1 MNKPIR
7 IGTRESALALWQAQ
21 QVLERLKEKGVAA
34 ELVPVTSEGDQDLVT
49 PLYSFGV
56 QGVFTRTLDAHLL
69 SKRIDIAVHSMKDV
83 PVELPK
89 GITQLAVLKRGDWQD
104 ILVLNERHAGKDW
117 EELSHSPLT
126 IATSSIRRRAQ
137 WLHQYPN
144 HVMTDLR
151 GNVATRLRKIS
162 EQGWDGAI
170 FAKAG
175 LSRIGLLPPGAIILD
190 WMLPAPAQGAI
201 MVVRRS
207 DDTATAKLGE
217 WLNDRNSALCVKVER
232 DFLRTLLGGCATPIS
247 GHARLEQ
254 DKVHFRGNVFSPDGK
269 ERAMVEIDEKAV
281 FSHDFGKQA
290 ADLLLAHGGDRILTK
305 LRQDG

>member
-7 IGTRESALALWQAQ
+7 IGTRESALALWQAR
-21 QVLERLKEKGVAA
+21 QVLERLAQKGIAA
-34 ELVPVTSEGDQDLVT
+34 ELVPVSSEGDQDLVT

-117 EELSHSPLT
+117 AELSRDPLV

-137 WLHQYPN
+137 WLHRFPT
-144 HVMTDLR
+144 HEMADLR
-151 GNVATRLRKIS
+151 GNVATRLRKIG

-170 FAKAG
+170 FARAG
-175 LSRIGLLPPGAIILD
+175 LSRIGLLPPHAFDLE

-201 MVVRRS
+201 MVVRRTE
-207 DDTATAKLGE
+207 DNETARIGE
-217 WLNDRNSALCVKVER
+217 WLNDRNTAMCVKVER
-232 DFLRTLLGGCATPIS
+232 DFLRALLGGCATPIS
-247 GHARLEQ
+247 GHATVQ
-254 DKVHFRGNVFSPDGK
+254 HDKVHFHGNVYSPDGK
-269 ERAMVEIDEKAV
+269 EHASVEIDEKAV
-281 FSHDFGKQA
+281 YSHDLGKQA
-290 ADLLLAHGGDRILTK
+290 ADLLIANGADRILNK